1 MPIKFFKYLK
11 EPKDKNVC
19 IKEARPSKINENL
32 IEGYYAFSCSGLAN
46 KELIF
51 NDGFPVMVFMPDKED
66 TLEVCVNNHVKKIRT
81 AWISGG
87 RTQNIYIENINR
99 LDYILVVRFK
109 PLLFYNFL
117 GIDNYIFKE
126 APILQLDQLIIRPDW
141 INKFIDD
148 IYSFSDIGKK
158 ISYIDSFISSR
169 IANNIDFPMLEYIL
183 NIIDENKGVIS
194 VSEIIK
200 ETGLNYKWLGR
211 AFQNYIGMSPKEY
224 LKSQRFLN
232 SYLDLIDS
240 DSHPL
245 DIVANRGY
253 YDYNH
258 LMKDFK
264 AYTGYTPYTCLQKR

>member
-11 EPKDKNVC
+11 ESKDKSIC
-19 IKEARPSKINENL
+19 IKKAHPSKVNSNL
-32 IEGYYAFSCSGLAN
+32 IEGYYAFSCIGLAN

-66 TLEVCVNNHVKKIRT
+66 TLRLCINNKEREIKT

-87 RTQNIYIENINR
+87 RTQNIYIENVNR
-99 LDYILVVRFK
+99 LDYMLVVRFK

-117 GIDNYIFKE
+117 GIDNSIFKKT
-126 APILQLDQLIIRPDW
+126 PILQLNQVVTRLDW

-148 IYSFSDIGKK
+148 IYSFLDIDKQ

-169 IANNIDFPMLEYIL
+169 IVNNIEFPMLEYIL

-194 VSEIIK
+194 VSDIVK

-211 AFQNYIGMSPKEY
+211 AFQSYIGMSPKEY

-232 SYLDLIDS
+232 SYLDLTDS
-240 DSHPL
+240 KTHPL

-264 AYTGYTPYTCLQKR
+264 AYTGHTPYVCLQKR